1 VEKSIH
7 SHDYAAVLDLLRE
20 SREAAGMTQ
29 VGLAEALERSQSFVS
44 KVERGETRLDVI
56 QLRTICQVLGTSL
69 PAFIAKL
76 EERLNRRERKGRR
89 G

>member
-1 VEKSIH
+1 
-7 SHDYAAVLDLLRE
+7 
-20 SREAAGMTQ
+20 MTQ